1 MKTGTWEKKNDVWE
15 GKGGAWEKKVIACV
29 IKGETL

>member
-1 MKTGTWEKKNDVWE
+1 MKTGTWEEKNDVWE
-15 GKGGAWEKKVIACV
+15 GKGWAWEKKVIACV